1 MLTLNN
7 NACDQNSNCVAI
19 TADSMYLHIIHLY
32 DYEFNWH
39 SHKLAYTW
47 AFFYGNGSPQ
57 IVILL
62 SKNNCATTHHNSGNI
77 LFIIHTQE
85 INHNVAAGL

>member
-19 TADSMYLHIIHLY
+19 TADSMYLHIIHVY

-39 SHKLAYTW
+39 SNKLAYTW
-47 AFFYGNGSPQ
+47 PFFYGNGSPQ
-57 IVILL
+57 VILL